1 MNPIKFWKFTRVIR
15 ARPKYMKFKSG
26 CGLYSENRSK
36 FDGAFKLN
44 LRIFLSRRFLKISK

>member
-1 MNPIKFWKFTRVIR
+1 MNPIKFWKFTRIIR
-15 ARPKYMKFKSG
+15 ARPKYMKLNLSVDDT
-26 CGLYSENRSK
+26 SENRSE